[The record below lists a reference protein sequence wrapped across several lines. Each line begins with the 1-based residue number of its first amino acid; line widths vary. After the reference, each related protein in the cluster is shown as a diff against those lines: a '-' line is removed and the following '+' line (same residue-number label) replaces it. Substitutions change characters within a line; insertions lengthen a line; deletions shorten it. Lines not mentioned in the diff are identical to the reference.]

1 MNAQLLNPFAHDTP
15 DSVDSTL
22 EHANASCIQFN
33 NSFSNNNSLF
43 SGHYLAAGRTDG
55 LVNIWDIE
63 TKGILSWLE
72 GHVKAITSVCW
83 SQYSRYL
90 ASSSLDWNVIIWD
103 LSKRPA
109 VRDRT
114 LRFDAPVRSVN
125 FCPTNRLVLNT

>member
-22 EHANASCIQFN
+22 EHANASCIRFN
-33 NSFSNNNSLF
+33 HSGCNSNSIF

-63 TKGILSWLE
+63 TKGILRWLE
-72 GHVKAITSVCW
+72 GHVKAITDVSW
-83 SQYSRYL
+83 SRYSRYL

-103 LSKRPA
+103 LTKRP
-109 VRDRT
+109 VTRDRT
-114 LRFDAPVRSVN
+114 IRFDAPVRSVS
-125 FCPTNRLVLNT
+125 FHPTNRLV